1 MFRGTQN
8 STHLL
13 IHTPLNG
20 CGTQVN
26 ETENALIFWN
36 EIQVDAV
43 VIDYVITRTH
53 TIRLPFYCSYSRR
66 KMLSLSFKPR
76 NIYIGEE
83 GNVSKHLQNWLL
95 ANQLSLNVLKTKY
108 MHLASGYNLSNL
120 GIFAIDPLKIGEQ
133 PITRVQSTKSLG
145 VAFDQRLVWEE
156 HVDSLC
162 KRVSSGL
169 AKNLTA
175 RLQKLQNRA
184 ARIITRKGYDERSSD
199 IRKELRWDDLETI
212 RKKRLAIVLYKVV
225 NIKAPCYLISLFEKG
240 NSGYALRESDSR
252 LLLPKYN
259 TEFANSSSF
268 SFVGAKIWN
277 TIPYHIRT
285 APTLSAFKK
294 QINNLAVI

>member
-36 EIQVDAV
+36 EIQVNAV

-53 TIRLPFYCSYSRR
+53 NIRLPFYCSYSRR

-76 NIYIGEE
+76 SIYIGEE
-83 GNVSKHLQNWLL
+83 GNVSKHLQNWLP

-108 MHLASGYNLSNL
+108 MYFASDYNLSNL

-133 PITRVQSTKSLG
+133 PITRVQSTKCLG
-145 VAFDQRLVWEE
+145 VAFDQRLLREE

-169 AKNLTA
+169 AALKQARQYVPQDTLLTIYNALIKPLFDYFDVVWGNLNKNLTGDTP
-175 RLQKLQNRA
+175 KTSKSSGQNYNA
-184 ARIITRKGYDERSSD
+184 KG
-199 IRKELRWDDLETI
+199 LR
-212 RKKRLAIVLYKVV
+212 
-225 NIKAPCYLISLFEKG
+225 
-240 NSGYALRESDSR
+240 
-252 LLLPKYN
+252 
-259 TEFANSSSF
+259 
-268 SFVGAKIWN
+268 
-277 TIPYHIRT
+277 
-285 APTLSAFKK
+285 
-294 QINNLAVI
+294 